1 MVHTMVS
8 KRRFIQHQMIC
19 VHGRSAKV
27 ETNVA
32 FMNAVLMS
40 DPLVYLNIILGNDHS
55 TQLGYYQSLWRPQH
69 IVLLP
74 VDVVGEHNEFT
85 GGLKLLRQ
93 VNASELTWSEL
104 VQCG

>member
-1 MVHTMVS
+1 
-8 KRRFIQHQMIC
+8 
-19 VHGRSAKV
+19 
-27 ETNVA
+27 
-32 FMNAVLMS
+32 
-40 DPLVYLNIILGNDHS
+40 
-55 TQLGYYQSLWRPQH
+55 
-69 IVLLP
+69 VLLP